1 MKKPLKPKNIKR
13 IILLAVNLISILVI
27 SLMTVIKFNARIN
40 LESFQFYFLVQG
52 IFTTVT
58 LIIYYFSI
66 IADAFDRAYRDFED
80 EDKWD
85 DKDEK

>member
-27 SLMTVIKFNARIN
+27 SLMTVTKFNAKIN
-40 LESFQFYFLVQG
+40 IESFEFYFLVQG
-52 IFTTVT
+52 VFTVIT
-58 LIIYYFSI
+58 LVIYYFSI
-66 IADAFDRAYRDFED
+66 IADAFDRSYRDFED

-85 DKDEK
+85 DRDKK